1 MNSTKRV
8 CRVNSILMVI
18 TEDVSGQFP
27 VEARIFAMMFRQ
39 QRVQQQAKHFDKPVF
54 PDIRLG
60 ATTIG
65 SE

>member
-1 MNSTKRV
+1 
-8 CRVNSILMVI
+8 MVI